1 MRVAEN
7 LEVRISSTGKTFQ
20 IVSTS
25 GKRDFVVASIPR
37 DIADQLF
44 NKDGIWGLIAETYN
58 EVRDQL
64 PTRETLRN
72 AYEASKH
79 EAKTYR
85 ATPAN
90 MTANVSK
97 EKAKGSNPVEVPAI
111 KAMQAKAVEQILNE
125 SKGKSEPVVV
135 ESQKVDDTK
144 ARLKALLSIA
154 KQIA

>member
-1 MRVAEN
+1 MRIAEN

-25 GKRDFVVASIPR
+25 GRKDFVVASIPR
-37 DIADQLF
+37 DIGDQLF
-44 NKDGIWGLIAETYN
+44 NKDGVWGLIAETYN

-72 AYEASKH
+72 TYEASKH

-90 MTANVSK
+90 MEAVVSK
-97 EKAKGSNPVEVPAI
+97 DKAKTFNPIEVPAI
-111 KAMQAKAVEQILNE
+111 KAMQAKATEQRLLE
-125 SKGKSEPVVV
+125 DK
-135 ESQKVDDTK
+135 K
-144 ARLKALLSIA
+144 ARLKELLAIA
-154 KQIA
+154 RGKAVKSA